1 MTTDVLVNNNMPHL
15 YVYHCWNVNKEPAD
29 CVCIH
34 TGYGQ
39 MKVLSVSSSV
49 FKYKTSRLVYELMES
64 TYSMVKPIHGHC
76 YDDLSNNCIPWWD

>member
-1 MTTDVLVNNNMPHL
+1 MQRTMLIVQ
-15 YVYHCWNVNKEPAD
+15 VNKAHVNQEPAD

-76 YDDLSNNCIPWWD
+76 YDDLSNNCIP